1 MAKRILPALR
11 RGFPALGLLALLAC
25 ATAPTAQPVQ
35 GLDVAGERQ
44 RLAEQALAGDGPA
57 GRRVLAVVFGD
68 EQEIAA
74 LSAAGVRDVLARSF
88 VTRPIRISN
97 PYDEA
102 ANRRYWRR
110 HFGQAVSFQFYLLH
124 RNVPYTAR
132 DLATLRRLGVV
143 KTPAFLLLDGAGK
156 TLWTSQGDPAL
167 DPELL
172 RRFVA
177 P

>member
-11 RGFPALGLLALLAC
+11 RSFPALGLLGLLAC
-25 ATAPTAQPVQ
+25 VSPGAPQPAP
-35 GLDVAGERQ
+35 GLDVAGERR
-44 RLAEQALAGDGPA
+44 RLAEQALGGAGPSGK
-57 GRRVLAVVFGD
+57 RVLAVVFGD

-74 LSAAGVRDVLARSF
+74 LSGAGVRDVLARSF
-88 VTRPIRISN
+88 VTHSIRISN

-110 HFGQAVSFQFYLLH
+110 NFGQAVSFQFYLLH
-124 RNVPYTAR
+124 RNVPYTSR

-143 KTPAFLLLDGAGK
+143 KTPAFLLLDDAGK

-167 DPELL
+167 DAELL
-172 RRFVA
+172 RRFAA